1 LELLKLNDRAY
12 AMQISDNGYSSSL
25 SGIKSAINTI
35 TQTSKPSGNSLPSNP
50 SDKHSTSKHSTSVSI
65 SQAAHDQSIQATQGL
80 IDMSGEDGGYKLGL
94 MALGNS
100 TIQGWADQG
109 LALTKEAVIAA
120 GEAFQ
125 QAFSQMQDESDGS
138 FAGSSLALNKY
149 QVVMDSQQTPD
160 WFKQEYESVL
170 ASMDNNEMK
179 DAFQQGELF
188 VTSKASSLNNANA
201 LANYSTV
208 ANIR

>member
-1 LELLKLNDRAY
+1 
-12 AMQISDNGYSSSL
+12 MQISDNGYSSSL
-25 SGIKSAINTI
+25 ADIKSAVNTI
-35 TQTSKPSGNSLPSNP
+35 TQTTKLSGNSLPSNP
-50 SDKHSTSKHSTSVSI
+50 SDKQSTSVSI
-65 SQAAHDQSIQATQGL
+65 SQAAHDQSIQATKGL
-80 IDMSGEDGGYKLGL
+80 IDMSGEDGTYKLGL

-138 FAGSSLALNKY
+138 LAGSSLALNKY
-149 QVVMDSQQTPD
+149 QIVMDSQQTPD

-170 ASMDNNEMK
+170 ASMDNHEMK
-179 DAFQQGELF
+179 DAFQQGDLF
-188 VTSKASSLNNANA
+188 VTSKASSLNNVNA